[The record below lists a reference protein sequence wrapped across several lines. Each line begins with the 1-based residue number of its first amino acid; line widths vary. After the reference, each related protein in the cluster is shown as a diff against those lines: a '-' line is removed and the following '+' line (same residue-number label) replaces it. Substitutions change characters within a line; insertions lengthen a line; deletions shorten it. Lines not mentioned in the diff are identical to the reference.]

1 MLIFA
6 DYLFLNFVI
15 LMNDICCIGHITADK
30 VVTKQSVVYMP
41 GGTAF
46 YFSKAV
52 AHLEL
57 QYLLVTAVATK
68 DQHLLEP
75 LLADGIAIETQP
87 TQHTVCFENIYSENQ
102 DHRIQRVSKQA
113 DPFNPACMN
122 GISATVFHLGPLLA
136 ADIPGEMIIELASR
150 AKVSIDVQGLLRKVE
165 SEQVIATDWRAKKS
179 LLPYVHSLKA
189 NDEEAAVL
197 TGVADIRAS
206 AKLLAEWGVKEVIIT
221 LGSLGSLI
229 YADGIFTEIPAY
241 TPTAVVDATGCGD
254 TYMAGYLYQR
264 IKGQN
269 ILESGKFGAAMATLK
284 IQASGPFCG
293 NEESVWEVVNTYAAV
308 PTVPNHAL

>member
-52 AHLEL
+52 SHLEL
-57 QYLLVTAVATK
+57 QYLLVTAVAPQ
-68 DQHLLEP
+68 DQHLLDP
-75 LLADGIAIETQP
+75 LLADGITIETQP

-102 DHRIQRVSKQA
+102 DHRIQKVSKQA

-136 ADIPGEMIIELASR
+136 ADIPGEMIMQLASR

-179 LLPYVHSLKA
+179 LLPYVHILKA
-189 NDEEAAVL
+189 NNEEAAVL

-206 AKLLAEWGVKEVIIT
+206 AELLAEWGVKEVVIT

-264 IKGQN
+264 IKGKN
-269 ILESGKFGAAMATLK
+269 ILEAGKFGAAMATLK

-308 PTVPNHAL
+308 PNHAL